1 MTIDDIAATF
11 DILDDWEARYALLL
25 DLGKKLEPLPDEA
38 HSEVNKVRGCMS
50 QVWMDHQANGDRL
63 HFRGD
68 SDAHIVRGLIALLF
82 AMVQDRRPEEI
93 LALDIPGTFA
103 QLGLENHISMNRRN
117 GFYAMTERIKGMARA
132 AASADSAG

>member
-1 MTIDDIAATF
+1 MTIDDIAASF
-11 DILDDWEARYALLL
+11 EMLDDWEARYALLL

-38 HSEVNKVRGCMS
+38 HTEVNRVRGCMS
-50 QVWMDHQANGDRL
+50 QVWMDHETRDGTL

-82 AMVQDRRPEEI
+82 AMVQGRTPQEI

-103 QLGLENHISMNRRN
+103 ELGLENHISMNRRN
-117 GFYAMTERIKGMARA
+117 GFYAMTERIKGMAKA
-132 AASADSAG
+132 AAAG

>member
-1 MTIDDIAATF
+1 MNIDDIAASF
-11 DILDDWEARYALLL
+11 EMLDDWEARYALLL

-38 HSEVNKVRGCMS
+38 HTDLNKVRGCMS
-50 QVWMDHQANGDRL
+50 QVWMDHDLRDGTL

-82 AMVQDRRPEEI
+82 AMVQDQTPQTI
-93 LALDIPGTFA
+93 LSLDIPGTFA

-117 GFYAMTERIKGMARA
+117 GFYAMTERIKGMAQAEA
-132 AASADSAG
+132 AGGG